1 MVATNFLRIALG
13 KKRGEIVR
21 ILQDDQF
28 TKAEFVELE
37 VAGVPGVERVV
48 FFAWPDPL
56 TEPSRIGVDVV
67 QLDDEVLDDAVRLG
81 FELDDPSTTV
91 TAEEALA
98 VWPGESSPI
107 KKSSGWHRV
116 EGGQIRREVTTLTA
130 SGRPVFREVDTD
142 IHCFRLVCPNC
153 GRERYARPNSIHQID
168 RCHVCTR
175 QNRLRRR
182 SLAQYKQRFA
192 NGGRKRMKARRL
204 KK

>member
-1 MVATNFLRIALG
+1 
-13 KKRGEIVR
+13 
-21 ILQDDQF
+21 
-28 TKAEFVELE
+28 

-67 QLDDEVLDDAVRLG
+67 QLDDAVLDDAVRLG
-81 FELDDPSTTV
+81 FDLEDASTTV

-98 VWPGESSPI
+98 VWPGESSPLQHQQPGTR
-107 KKSSGWHRV
+107 GWHRV
-116 EGGQIRREVTTLTA
+116 DGGQILKEVTSLTA
-130 SGRPVFREVDTD
+130 AGHPVFREIDTD
-142 IHCFRLVCPNC
+142 VHCYRLVCPNC
-153 GRERYARPNSIHQID
+153 GRERYAKPNSLHQID

-192 NGGRKRMKARRL
+192 GGGRKRMKAKRL
-204 KK
+204 EK